1 MMNCEAEFAKLEIF
15 VPESHFEAIRAAL
28 QQEDAGHIGNYDS
41 CLSTTKVQG
50 YWRPLAGAD
59 PYDGEIGKL
68 CSAPE
73 LKVEVCCRVDRLP
86 ATLRALKA
94 AHPYEEPVINVLP
107 LLATGLSEL

>member
-1 MMNCEAEFAKLEIF
+1 MQVQIVKLEIF
-15 VPESHFEAIRAAL
+15 VPESHFEAVRVAL

-41 CLSTTKVQG
+41 CLSTTQVQG

-59 PYDGEIGKL
+59 PYDGEVGVL

-73 LKVEVCCRVDRLP
+73 LKIEVCCRVEKLP
-86 ATLRALKA
+86 QTLCAVKA